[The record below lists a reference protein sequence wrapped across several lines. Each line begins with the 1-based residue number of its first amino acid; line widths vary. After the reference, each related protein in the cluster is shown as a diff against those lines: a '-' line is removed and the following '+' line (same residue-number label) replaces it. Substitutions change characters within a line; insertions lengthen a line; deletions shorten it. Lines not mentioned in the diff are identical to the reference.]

1 MNEWQ
6 KTMQNITFDGKHDVL
21 QRISEIESGPLS
33 IRQRINNML
42 NYELV
47 IPTQPL
53 IALCTLMV
61 IAIGVKVSNPEPSSH
76 AYGITVINERGE
88 YEKTY

>member
-6 KTMQNITFDGKHDVL
+6 KTMQKMTFDGKQDVL
-21 QRISEIESGPLS
+21 HRISQIESSPLS
-33 IRQRINNML
+33 ISQRMVKLL
-42 NYELV
+42 NHELV
-47 IPTQPL
+47 IPTQPV

-61 IAIGVKVSNPEPSSH
+61 IAIGVKVSTLEPTNH

>member
-6 KTMQNITFDGKHDVL
+6 KTLQKMTFDGKHDVL
-21 QRISEIESGPLS
+21 HRINEIESSPLS
-33 IRQRINNML
+33 IGQRIVNLL

-47 IPTQPL
+47 IPTQPV

-61 IAIGVKVSNPEPSSH
+61 IAIGVKVSNLEPSGH